1 MSGMSSYE
9 PPTTPMRP
17 GPPPGGERPVSPMPG
32 PAGAPLPSGDPSRPR
47 RRTGALVA
55 AGVLVAVVA
64 GGAGGAAGAGLM
76 HAIDGTVTAQPSDEV
91 QKVASRALPSVV
103 TIRVSDSNGQPVGTG
118 SGFVLRADGYLVTND
133 HVASA
138 GGSGEKLTVMFSDGS
153 EAGATVVGSS
163 SAYDLAVLKV
173 DRSGLR
179 VLDFGDSADLQVGS
193 PVIAVGAPLG
203 LTGSVTT
210 GIVSALNRPVVT
222 GDSSAS
228 PSASSAGSYIN
239 AIQTD
244 AAINHGNSGGPLLDM
259 SGRVIGVNSAIAST
273 SQNGGSIGLGFA
285 IPADQVKRTTDEL
298 IRTGKADYP
307 VVGIEFDP
315 DYGGDGIR
323 VKSVSADSPAA
334 KAGIKE
340 GDIVTAI
347 DGEPIKDQ
355 QSFVVALRSKAVG
368 QTITLGLRD
377 GGTTRDVTLQTA
389 GAS

>member
-1 MSGMSSYE
+1 MSSYE
-9 PPTTPMRP
+9 PPTTPLRGPYAPANQHPDVTRALLP
-17 GPPPGGERPVSPMPG
+17 GKQESPAAGEPR
-32 PAGAPLPSGDPSRPR
+32 LPR
-47 RRTGALVA
+47 RRTGAIL
-55 AGVLVAVVA
+55 
-64 GGAGGAAGAGLM
+64 AGGAALALFAGGVGGAVGAGVM
-76 HAIDGTVTAQPSDEV
+76 HAVDNHSTTTSSDDVEH
-91 QKVASRALPSVV
+91 VAAAALPSVV
-103 TIRVSDSNGQPVGTG
+103 TIRIADSSGQPIGTG
-118 SGFVLRADGYLVTND
+118 SGFVLRSDGYLVTNN

-163 SAYDLAVLKV
+163 APYDLAVLKV
-173 DRSGLR
+173 DRSNLPA
-179 VLDFGDSADLQVGS
+179 LQLGDSSALTVGS

-222 GDSSAS
+222 SDSS
-228 PSASSAGSYIN
+228 SSTGGDGSYIN

-259 SGRVIGVNSAIAST
+259 QGRVIGVNSAIAST
-273 SQNGGSIGLGFA
+273 SQDGGSIGLGFA
-285 IPADQVKRTTDEL
+285 IPAEQVKRTTDQL
-298 IRTGKADYP
+298 IRSGKADYP

-315 DYGGDGIR
+315 DYAGDGIR
-323 VKSVSADSPAA
+323 TKSVAADSPAQ

-340 GDIVTAI
+340 GDIITSL

-355 QSFVVALRSKAVG
+355 KSFVVALRSKAVG

-377 GGTTRDVTLQTA
+377 GDRTRNVTLQTA
-389 GAS
+389 GAN